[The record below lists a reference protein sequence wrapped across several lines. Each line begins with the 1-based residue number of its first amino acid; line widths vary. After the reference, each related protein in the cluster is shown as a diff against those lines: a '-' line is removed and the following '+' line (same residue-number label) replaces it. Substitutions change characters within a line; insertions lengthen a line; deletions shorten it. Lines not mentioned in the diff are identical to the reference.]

1 MKAESL
7 NLVID
12 DEPEEEEQLSEE
24 TLEEIREVFKIFDKD
39 KDGSISTKEL
49 GIVMKALG
57 QNPTEAELLV
67 SLLIIVYQLRKFL
80 KFYKLGP
87 H

>member
-67 SLLIIVYQLRKFL
+67 SLLIIVY
-80 KFYKLGP
+80 
-87 H
+87 